1 MIRSRPLLAK
11 AYEYRA
17 ISPHATL
24 PRSGFVLVGG
34 CRLHA
39 ARDGERLLPTN
50 LGHSNA
56 SMGMSAHAGTRH
68 LSFLKRLGSYAEKP
82 DISGSDRGP

>member
-1 MIRSRPLLAK
+1 MLAAVPIR
-11 AYEYRA
+11 
-17 ISPHATL
+17 T
-24 PRSGFVLVGG
+24 
-34 CRLHA
+34 
-39 ARDGERLLPTN
+39 GENGQLPTN

>member
-1 MIRSRPLLAK
+1 MP
-11 AYEYRA
+11 
-17 ISPHATL
+17 
-24 PRSGFVLVGG
+24 GG
-34 CRLHA
+34 
-39 ARDGERLLPTN
+39 LLPTN